1 MERSEFKNL
10 LTSALDPDSNAAG
23 VSAEIQE
30 AGVNYSFSEG
40 FRDKILDKIFAEGK
54 VVRQVEFVRNLN
66 YVFNRIAL
74 TGVAAIIIMLISIF
88 LMSGSFSLN
97 SFLGLENSFDES
109 IICFLTG
116 N

>member
-10 LTSALDPDSNAAG
+10 LISALDPDSNAAG
-23 VSAEIQE
+23 ASAGIQE

-40 FRDKILDKIFAEGK
+40 FRDKILDRIFARENA
-54 VVRQVEFVRNLN
+54 VRQVEFVRNLS
-66 YVFNRIAL
+66 YVFYRIAL
-74 TGVAAIIIMLISIF
+74 TGVAAIIIMLISIY
-88 LMSGSFSLN
+88 LMSGSFSFN
-97 SFLGLENSFDES
+97 SFLGLENSYDES

>member
-10 LTSALDPDSNAAG
+10 LTSALDPDSNAAEA
-23 VSAEIQE
+23 SAEIQE

-66 YVFNRIAL
+66 YVFYRIAL

-97 SFLGLENSFDES
+97 SFLGLENSYDES